1 MVRLRTILV
10 AAERE
15 RIAELEAEKEV
26 LQKKLHHQEIEI
38 GHLRE
43 SLDALR
49 QASAENDALLQ
60 ERLDSLNDQLQSEFD
75 QLVPRITT
83 SLNTIIA
90 NKNQESHQDMAEAIG
105 PIMADSMRVQ
115 IRLSRLDA
123 IDSLYPIIGETVQKS
138 VSEFVRELQRNI
150 DARLRAAL
158 DTQSIRRTIEAR
170 IRGVSPAELAFR
182 DAIPFVVQDIFLIQP
197 ESGLLLAHVDSDNS
211 GGDDSDLISGMLT
224 AIRDFVHDSFGQ
236 NQDSGSLDEIQY
248 GEQRIIIQSGP
259 NAYLAVVISG
269 IESEGMRAYLRQFMS
284 DLHINYGMV
293 LRDYDGNLETIQEIT
308 PSVSELATNLM
319 NRTESLPKPMGR
331 VQKTALMGVGFLGL
345 LFLFL
350 SCFYLIFTI
359 KLLPVAFAPATET
372 PMNMNTATVTATVTP
387 MPTHTA
393 TATNTVTPSPTT
405 TPTATAT
412 PTHTSTATATATV
425 TETATP
431 MPVVPTATATRFP
444 FTNVPVWIRTVPDI
458 DTEPFIALPHGFAI
472 TILSEFG
479 EWMEI
484 EWETN
489 DGVLRGW
496 LPSQYVTAP

>member
-15 RIAELEAEKEV
+15 RIAELEAEKAA
-26 LQKKLHHQEIEI
+26 LQEKLRQQETEIE
-38 GHLRE
+38 HLQE
-43 SLDALR
+43 SLDVLR
-49 QASAENDALLQ
+49 QASAENDALFQ

-269 IESEGMRAYLRQFMS
+269 IEPEGMRAYLRQFMS
-284 DLHINYGMV
+284 DLHINYGV
-293 LRDYDGNLETIQEIT
+293 ILRDYDGNLETIQEIT
-308 PSVSELATNLM
+308 PIVSELATNLM
-319 NRTESLPKPMGR
+319 NKTESLPKPMGR
-331 VQKTALMGVGFLGL
+331 VQKTALMGVGSLGL

-359 KLLPVAFAPATET
+359 KLLPVAFAPPTATPT
-372 PMNMNTATVTATVTP
+372 NTATVTATVTP
-387 MPTHTA
+387 VPTHTA

-431 MPVVPTATATRFP
+431 MPVLPTATATRFP

-458 DTEPFIALPHGFAI
+458 DMEPFIAVPHGLAI

-479 EWMEI
+479 EWIEI

-489 DGVLRGW
+489 DGVLQGW
-496 LPSQYVTAP
+496 LPSQYVTVP